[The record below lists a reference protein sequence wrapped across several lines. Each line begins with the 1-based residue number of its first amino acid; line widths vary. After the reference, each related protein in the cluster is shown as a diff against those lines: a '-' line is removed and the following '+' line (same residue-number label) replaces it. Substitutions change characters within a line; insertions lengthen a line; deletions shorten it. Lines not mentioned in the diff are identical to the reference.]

1 MDAAEP
7 LQPPGDSTYEVPRR
21 PGTDAE
27 LAVEFKKRKSV
38 RWFSPQ
44 VLANTGQRALLSSAL
59 GDFLDKREL
68 QQAME
73 AQALA
78 YGSEGQEVWIDF
90 VADTGDGFDA
100 TYSIAWLTAQRQLRI
115 DGLDRPLPRAG
126 LLVLGGDEVYPAA
139 SPTEYD
145 NRFKGP
151 YKASL
156 PHTQLDSP
164 MLVAIPGNHD
174 WYDGLTNFM
183 RLFCSTENEWIG
195 GRRLVQSRSYFA
207 IRLPNRWWIWGIDI
221 QFDAYIDDPQVQY
234 FKRVAEE
241 MGAGARLILCTA
253 KPSWAD
259 VEGDPQAFR
268 NLAYLETRVIRPAN
282 VHLLVSISGDS
293 HHYARYASAE
303 GTQKITA
310 GGGGAFLH
318 PTHHLDNPLHV
329 PVDPLAHQSQE
340 YRLKCRYPDA
350 RASRRLSMGALGLP
364 FTNPSFLFVPGIIYL
379 LLGWASQFA
388 NRALE
393 RGLDGPFG
401 DSVER
406 FGWTDILLGLFRN
419 PVSVLLL
426 IVVLGGLVGF
436 AKPSADWS
444 QGRRKL
450 VAKMAMG
457 LAHFLVQLVIGVT
470 VGLAA
475 IKVASFFDGTLF
487 NITLVVALAVLGA
500 VAGALTMGAY
510 LALCCAWLRTHGN
523 EAFSSMGLTGYKNFL
538 RMHINRHGVLT
549 IYPIGLDRSNTS
561 WRLDPDNPEPD
572 APWLA
577 PDGVRMRCHLIEK
590 PIVIKPP
597 GAPIPPDGARQGT
610 TPHDP

>member
-1 MDAAEP
+1 M
-7 LQPPGDSTYEVPRR
+7 
-21 PGTDAE
+21 
-27 LAVEFKKRKSV
+27 EFKKQKRV
-38 RWFSPQ
+38 RWFSPK
-44 VLANTGQRALLSSAL
+44 VLATTGQRALLSSAL

-68 QQAME
+68 QQASE
-73 AQALA
+73 TRPLA
-78 YGSEGQEVWIDF
+78 YEYEGQDAWIDF

-115 DGLDRPLPRAG
+115 DGLDQPPLPRAG

-156 PHTQLDSP
+156 PHTQRDSP

-183 RLFCSTENEWIG
+183 RLFCSAENEWIG

-207 IRLPNRWWIWGIDI
+207 ISLPHRWWIWGIDI
-221 QFDAYIDDPQVQY
+221 QFDAYIDDPQIQY
-234 FKRVAEE
+234 FKRVAKE
-241 MGAGARLILCTA
+241 MRPGARLILCTA
-253 KPSWAD
+253 KPSWVD
-259 VEGDPQAFR
+259 VEGDPHAFR
-268 NLAYLETRVIRPAN
+268 NLAYLEDRVIRPAN

-329 PVDPLAHQSQE
+329 PVDPLARQSQD
-340 YRLKCRYPDA
+340 YHLQWRYPDA
-350 RASRRLSMGALGLP
+350 RTSRRLSMGALGLP
-364 FTNPSFLFVPGIIYL
+364 FTNPSFLFVPGLIYL
-379 LLGWASQFA
+379 FLGWASQFA
-388 NRALE
+388 NRTLD
-393 RGLDGPFG
+393 RGLGGPL
-401 DSVER
+401 DDAAER
-406 FGWTDILLGLFRN
+406 FGWVDILVGLFRN
-419 PVSVLLL
+419 PVSVVLLV
-426 IVVLGGLVGF
+426 VVLGGLIAF

-444 QGRRKL
+444 QGRRTL
-450 VAKMAMG
+450 VAKTAMG
-457 LAHFLVQLVIGVT
+457 LGHFLVQLVIGVT
-470 VGLAA
+470 VGLVA
-475 IKVASFFDGTLF
+475 IKVASVFDGTLF
-487 NITLVVALAVLGA
+487 NIAVVVALALLGA
-500 VAGALTMGAY
+500 VAGGLTMGAY
-510 LALCCAWLRTHGN
+510 LAVCCAWLRAHGN

-538 RMHINRHGVLT
+538 RMHIDRHGVLT

-561 WRLDPDNPEPD
+561 WRLDPDKSETD

-577 PDGVRMRCHLIEK
+577 PDGTRLRCHLIEE

-597 GAPIPPDGARQGT
+597 GVASETDRPIIQQP
-610 TPHDP
+610 

>member
-1 MDAAEP
+1 MDLAEP
-7 LQPPGDSTYEVPRR
+7 VQPPEDSTHEVPWR
-21 PGTDAE
+21 PCTDAE
-27 LAVEFKKRKSV
+27 LAVEFKKQKHV
-38 RWFSPQ
+38 RWFSPN
-44 VLANTGQRALLSSAL
+44 VLLTTGLRALLSSAL

-68 QQAME
+68 QQAMKVTP
-73 AQALA
+73 LA
-78 YGSEGQEVWIDF
+78 YGSDGQDAWIDF

-115 DGLDRPLPRAG
+115 EGLDQPLPRAG

-156 PHTQLDSP
+156 PHTQPDSP
-164 MLVAIPGNHD
+164 VLVALPGNHD

-183 RLFCSTENEWIG
+183 RLFCSAENKWIG

-207 IRLPNRWWIWGIDI
+207 VRLPHRWWIWGIDI
-221 QFDAYIDDPQVQY
+221 QFDAYIDDPQIQY
-234 FKRVAEE
+234 FKHVAKE

-253 KPSWAD
+253 KPSWID
-259 VEGDPQAFR
+259 VEGDPHAFR
-268 NLAYLETRVIRPAN
+268 NLAYLEDRVIRPAN

-329 PVDPLAHQSQE
+329 PVDPLARQSQD
-340 YRLKCRYPDA
+340 YHLQWRYPDA
-350 RASRRLSMGALGLP
+350 RTSRRLSIGALSLP

-393 RGLDGPFG
+393 RSLERPLD

-406 FGWTDILLGLFRN
+406 FGWLETLMGLFRS
-419 PVSVLLL
+419 PVSVVLLL
-426 IVVLGGLVGF
+426 VVLGGLVGF

-444 QGRRKL
+444 QGRRRL
-450 VAKMAMG
+450 VAKTVMG
-457 LAHFLVQLVIGVT
+457 LAHFLVQLLIGVT

-475 IKVASFFDGTLF
+475 IKVASVFDGTLF
-487 NITLVVALAVLGA
+487 NITLMVALAVLGA
-500 VAGALTMGAY
+500 LAGALTMGAY
-510 LALCCAWLRTHGN
+510 LAVCCAWLRAHGN
-523 EAFSSMGLTGYKNFL
+523 EAFSSMGLTSYKNFL
-538 RMHINRHGVLT
+538 RMHINPQGMLR
-549 IYPIGLDRSNTS
+549 IYPIGLSRPNTS
-561 WRLDPDNPEPD
+561 WRLDPHKSESETD

-577 PDGVRMRCHLIEK
+577 PDGTNLRCHLIEE
-590 PIVIKPP
+590 PIVIKSP
-597 GAPIPPDGARQGT
+597 G
-610 TPHDP
+610 PHPTG